1 MKGKKIKISD
11 KFEKMSRDKKIAILK
26 QMYQI
31 RHFEEEVD
39 KFILKG
45 MIYGTCH
52 LYTGEEAC
60 AVGAVAALNKED
72 YITSHHRGHGHCVA
86 KGADLKLM
94 MAELLGRRSG
104 YCKGKGGS
112 MHIADLNL
120 NNLGAN
126 GIVGGGVGIA
136 TGAAL
141 TCKLRKNNKM
151 SLCFFGDGA
160 SNQGVFHESINIAS
174 VWNLPV
180 IYFCE
185 NNQFGMSTPL
195 MKTINIERI
204 SDRKASYGIEGIT
217 IDGNDVVEVYNTVSH
232 FVEKCRKGEGPV
244 LIEAVTYRWR
254 GHSKHDWQPYRT
266 KEDVEAWKEKGPIK
280 RYIKYLV
287 DNKVVTKKEIKELED
302 VVLSEIKVAVEYAEN
317 DPHPDLSEVDKD
329 VYAVE

>member
-185 NNQFGMSTPL
+185 NNQ
-195 MKTINIERI
+195 
-204 SDRKASYGIEGIT
+204 
-217 IDGNDVVEVYNTVSH
+217 H
-232 FVEKCRKGEGPV
+232 
-244 LIEAVTYRWR
+244 
-254 GHSKHDWQPYRT
+254 H
-266 KEDVEAWKEKGPIK
+266 
-280 RYIKYLV
+280 
-287 DNKVVTKKEIKELED
+287 
-302 VVLSEIKVAVEYAEN
+302 
-317 DPHPDLSEVDKD
+317 
-329 VYAVE
+329 